1 MAGNQSKYGLSLPF
15 HKTNVSKQTSYTY
28 HTVNGDITLT
38 PISDGRLRVTSSCDE
53 AGVTSYVI
61 DADGVTIDLLQDLHR
76 ADNREVEANLRHAH
90 ASMTAREKEDIEA
103 WRNDPGHPERRQQ
116 HLFPEDYQR
125 WNHSLDSLSEDE
137 CGTAAID
144 RDPAMLR
151 AWETTQPEEDD
162 DRECLRAFVSTLPER
177 QQQVYRL
184 HIVEERTLQEAAEI
198 MGVTHQRASAVMKQ
212 LKRNLESHFRKKVF

>member
-15 HKTNVSKQTSYTY
+15 HKTNVSRQTSYTY

-38 PISDGRLRVTSSCDE
+38 PTPDGRLRVTSSCDE

-61 DADGVTIDLLQDLHR
+61 DADGVTLDLLQDLHR

-90 ASMTAREKEDIEA
+90 ASMTAREKEDIVA
-103 WRNDPGHPERRQQ
+103 WRNNPDHPERRQE
-116 HLFPEDYQR
+116 HLFPEEYQR
-125 WNHSLDSLSEDE
+125 WNHSLDSMSENE

-151 AWETTQPEEDD
+151 AWEETQQEDD
-162 DRECLRAFVSTLPER
+162 ERDSVRDFVSTLSER

-184 HIVEERTLQEAAEI
+184 HILEERTLQEAADI
-198 MGVTHQRASAVMKQ
+198 MGVTHQRASAILKQ
-212 LKRNLESHFRKKVF
+212 LMRNLVTHFKK

>member
-1 MAGNQSKYGLSLPF
+1 MTGNRSKYGLSLPF

-61 DADGVTIDLLQDLHR
+61 DADGVTVDLLQDLHR

-137 CGTAAID
+137 SGTAAID

-151 AWETTQPEEDD
+151 AWEATQQEDNERD
-162 DRECLRAFVSTLPER
+162 SVRDFVSTLSER

-184 HIVEERTLQEAAEI
+184 HILEERTLQEAADI
-198 MGVTHQRASAVMKQ
+198 MGVTHQRASAILKQ
-212 LKRNLESHFRKKVF
+212 LMKNLVVHFKK

>member
-1 MAGNQSKYGLSLPF
+1 MAGNRSKYGLSLPF

-38 PISDGRLRVTSSCDE
+38 PTPDGRLRVTNNCDE

-61 DADGVTIDLLQDLHR
+61 DADGVTLDLLQDLHR

-90 ASMTAREKEDIEA
+90 ASMTAREKEDIAA
-103 WRNDPGHPERRQQ
+103 WRNSPDHPERRQE
-116 HLFPEDYQR
+116 HLFPEEYQR
-125 WNHSLDSLSEDE
+125 WNHSLDSMSEDE

-151 AWETTQPEEDD
+151 AWEETQQEDD
-162 DRECLRAFVSTLPER
+162 ERDSVRDFVSTLSER

-184 HIVEERTLQEAAEI
+184 HILEERTLQEAADI
-198 MGVTHQRASAVMKQ
+198 MGVTHQRASAILKQ
-212 LKRNLESHFRKKVF
+212 LMRNLVAHFKK